1 MPSRRDVAFF
11 GSIAVVVVGAV
22 VIWFGGAAVVA
33 AVLGAH
39 APDAPIWLAVAK
51 AVSLAWVAAIGWT
64 VSWRRLDEMA
74 RETRK
79 TVWFVGSTAAIL
91 ATAPIMLVCLLG
103 GGGFLTPI
111 AIGHGAPGGYCA
123 MGWIAL
129 LIAQL
134 FCSLIARAGWWFT
147 KR

>member
-1 MPSRRDVAFF
+1 MPSRRDIAFIGSVAV
-11 GSIAVVVVGAV
+11 AVIGAV
-22 VIWFGGAAVVA
+22 VIWFGGTAVVA

-39 APDAPIWLAVAK
+39 APAAPIWLALAK
-51 AVSLAWVAAIGWT
+51 AASLAWVAAIGWT
-64 VSWRRLDEMA
+64 VAWRRLDEMA

-79 TVWFVGSTAAIL
+79 TVWFFGSTTAIL
-91 ATAPIMLVCLLG
+91 ATAPIMLFCLLS
-103 GGGFLTPI
+103 GGGFLAHLAGSRGSP
-111 AIGHGAPGGYCA
+111 GADFA

-134 FCSLIARAGWWFT
+134 LGSLIARAGWWLT